1 MTDYH
6 VDIPKGA
13 RHSAGPLE
21 YVLYFAPI
29 FVIALPFS
37 LLIWAS
43 HPLRKGRLP
52 NEGPLARA
60 LRDAL
65 GHSRPPSIR
74 ASGRGGG
81 NTPALMT

>member
-65 GHSRPPSIR
+65 GHSRLPSIR